1 MKIQSYVLGVVKTNC
16 YIISNELTKEAIVID
31 PADQEQEIV
40 KQLEEQELKLVAILL
55 THGHFDHIMAASALA
70 NYYDIPIYASEAEKE
85 LITDPKLNGSWLIRK
100 NFALTPN
107 IYLKDNE
114 ILNIAGMNIKVIY
127 TPGHT
132 SGGVCYF
139 FTEENALISGDTLF
153 YESVGRTDM
162 PTGDSRLLLE
172 SIEEKLMILSDEV
185 KIYPGHGECTTI
197 GHERRNNSYLNEES
211 FWN

>member
-16 YIISNELTKEAIVID
+16 YIINNELTKEAIIID
-31 PADQEQEIV
+31 PADQEQEIER
-40 KQLEEQELKLVAILL
+40 QLEEQELKLVAILL

-70 NYYDIPIYASEAEKE
+70 NHYDVKVYASEAEKE

-100 NFALTPN
+100 NISLTPN
-107 IYLKDNE
+107 VYLKDNE

-132 SGGVCYF
+132 SGGVCYY
-139 FTEENALISGDTLF
+139 FTEENTLVSGDTLF

-172 SIEEKLMILSDEV
+172 SIEEKLMTLSDEV
-185 KIYPGHGECTTI
+185 KVYPGHGEYTTI
-197 GHERRNNSYLNEES
+197 GHERKNNSYLNEES
-211 FWN
+211 FWD